1 MEGRIFWI
9 ILGQEFEN
17 EMNANE
23 MDNEMAEMDS
33 MGNGESQN
41 GGMKK
46 SSMQKNIGRNSYPTA
61 PVRDLIGV
69 KFGIEKED
77 DRQLIQTR
85 NKIQKG
91 RMVS

>member
-1 MEGRIFWI
+1 MEDRIFWL

-17 EMNANE
+17 EMSTNE
-23 MDNEMAEMDS
+23 MDNEMPEMDS
-33 MGNGESQN
+33 MGNGDSQN

-46 SSMQKNIGRNSYPTA
+46 SSMQKSIGRNAYPTT

-91 RMVS
+91 MMIS